1 MTTIVQVRQAL
12 KPLLDRHSDLALIG
26 RFLLVKPI
34 YHVTRGVFVDRSID
48 KVAFVPEV
56 VTDML
61 ALEPVRQYGFWGW
74 NSERLYDQSV
84 GTWDVTKPD
93 TVEAMRAHIE
103 ANVLH
108 RLRSIASLDDYKT
121 YENGKSKVF
130 FGAFERLKFPNMMLA
145 AAHGDFDAA
154 LQMWPVEYWF
164 DQRLVKFFPEF
175 HTALGA
181 GDRVYIA
188 KTLHRLEAA
197 AARAL
202 GMEHIW
208 ESTPFPLEL

>member
-1 MTTIVQVRQAL
+1 MTTIAQVRQAL

-26 RFLLVKPI
+26 RFLLVKPVHHI
-34 YHVTRGVFVDRSID
+34 TRGILVDRSSD
-48 KVAFVPEV
+48 KAEFALEV

-93 TVEAMRAHIE
+93 TVWAMRDHIE
-103 ANVLH
+103 VNVLS
-108 RLRSIASLDDYKT
+108 RLRAIVSLDDYRS
-121 YENGKSKVF
+121 YENGKPKLF
-130 FGAFERLKFPNMMLA
+130 CGAFERLKFPNMMLA
-145 AAHGDFDAA
+145 AAHGDFDTA

-164 DQRLVKFFPEF
+164 DQRLFKFFPDF
-175 HTALGA
+175 HTAREA

-197 AARAL
+197 TVTAF

-208 ESTPFPLEL
+208 ERTPFPLEL

>member
-1 MTTIVQVRQAL
+1 MEL
-12 KPLLDRHSDLALIG
+12 E
-26 RFLLVKPI
+26 RF
-34 YHVTRGVFVDRSID
+34 
-48 KVAFVPEV
+48 
-56 VTDML
+56 
-61 ALEPVRQYGFWGW
+61 
-74 NSERLYDQSV
+74 YDQSV
-84 GTWDVTKPD
+84 GTWDVTKPH

-103 ANVLH
+103 VNVLQ

-121 YENGKSKVF
+121 YENGKSKIF
-130 FGAFERLKFPNMMLA
+130 SGAFERLKFPNMMLA

-175 HTALGA
+175 HTALEA
-181 GDRVYIA
+181 GDHVYIA

-197 AARAL
+197 AVTAF

-208 ESTPFPLEL
+208 ESYAVPAGAMNAANLCGELPYQFNSIWILRGGGGMSQPWFSGFPLLF